1 MNVTRLAVTPFE
13 IPFREPVLTSRGEIT
28 ERRGFLVAVFSESGA
43 VGIGEIAPLPE
54 FGTETHSAAERRLA
68 PLAARTEWP
77 ACEYGIEEISVWRQ
91 KLWLSPVSHPATC
104 FGIEC
109 AMLALLCQSEPA
121 PVQEQLS
128 DHAADRL
135 RINALVSG
143 ARPAD
148 VIAAANHAI
157 SEGFRALKIKVGT
170 RVIEEDIQLFRRL
183 HELFPNAWLRA
194 DANGGW
200 SIEETLKFAEATK
213 ELPLEYVE
221 DPVPVERLD
230 DLWRDPQ
237 GLGMRLALDEAV
249 RSPEILRRMLAHC
262 RCTAVIVKPPV
273 LGSFMQ
279 LVEAAVAVRDQTSQ
293 TVITSLYE
301 SSVGLSYAAV
311 CAGAYGSF
319 KFAHG
324 LGTARLLAED
334 TLTEPLL
341 PMNGYLMV
349 PEVRDLPGRLLPRY
363 KLELGIPA

>member
-148 VIAAANHAI
+148 VIAAANRAI

-170 RVIEEDIQLFRRL
+170 RVIEEEIQLFQRL